1 MADGV
6 LDRLDLALLEA
17 LREHPRAGALE
28 LARLTKV
35 ARATVQARLKRL
47 EEAVVTGYGPDI
59 DLDAA
64 GYPVSAFVTLEIA
77 QGALDQL
84 AADLEAL
91 PEVLEA
97 HVTTGTYD
105 VVCKVAASSH
115 RHLQETLL
123 QLTRMPTVRRST
135 SVVILSE
142 VDAAA
147 PAGRAGPGCAG
158 PRPPLLTEGQVS
170 RWRAPR
176 SGTPRSRPRP
186 AAPWARR
193 R

>member
-1 MADGV
+1 MADAE

-17 LREHPRAGALE
+17 LRKHPRAGALE
-28 LARLTKV
+28 LSRLTKV
-35 ARATVQARLKRL
+35 ARGTVQARLRRL

-59 DLDAA
+59 DLEAA
-64 GYPVSAFVTLEIA
+64 GFPVSAFVTLEIA

-84 AADLEAL
+84 TADLEAL

-115 RHLQETLL
+115 HHLQDALL
-123 QLTRMPTVRRST
+123 QLTRLSTVRRST

-142 VDAAA
+142 LVGPRVMPLLRQSAQERGARA
-147 PAGRAGPGCAG
+147 PAH
-158 PRPPLLTEGQVS
+158 
-170 RWRAPR
+170 R
-176 SGTPRSRPRP
+176 S
-186 AAPWARR
+186 
-193 R
+193 